1 MANKYMDKFA
11 KRMPVYRKYPD
22 IFAKEICR
30 FDCDEWQ
37 KAALRDL
44 ATNPRVSIKSGQ
56 GVGKTGI
63 EAIAALWFLSCFKNS
78 RVVATAPTKQQ
89 LNDVLWSEISKWLN
103 KSPILPYMLRWTKTY
118 VYVDRYSERWYAVAK
133 TASRPEN
140 MQGYHEDNMLFIV
153 DEASGIE
160 DEIMETIQGTL
171 SGDNNKLF
179 MCGNPTKTTGTFY
192 DSHTR
197 DRGMYKC
204 HTVSSRDSSRTN
216 KDNIKSLIRKY
227 GEESNVVRV
236 RVDGEFP
243 LQEDDVYI
251 PLSLIEQSINTEYEE
266 KPCISIDI
274 GCDVA
279 RFGDDKTCIGY
290 KVNEKVQ
297 FHKKISGQ
305 DLMRTAG
312 EIVRCGEML
321 REKYKYKGRIPIKV
335 DDGGLGG
342 GVSDRLNQIKRNN
355 PEKYWWFEV
364 VKVLFGKSIRHKD
377 YADTTTYMM
386 SIIKNLLSPYDD
398 EGNKKPI
405 GLILP
410 NDEDLVGQLSVR
422 KYDITDDS
430 RIKVESKK
438 AMKARGLQSP
448 DEADCLCLLCLP
460 VKLARVKNEGGK

>member
-1 MANKYMDKFA
+1 MANKYLEKLSR
-11 KRMPVYRKYPD
+11 RMPIYRQYPD

-30 FDCDEWQ
+30 FESDDWQ
-37 KAALRDL
+37 RESLRDL
-44 ATNPRVSIKSGQ
+44 AAYPKVSIKSGQ
-56 GVGKTGI
+56 GVGKTGV
-63 EAIAALWFLSCFKNS
+63 EAIAALWFLSCFRNS

-89 LNDVLWSEISKWLN
+89 LNDVLWSEIAKWLN
-103 KSPILPYMLRWTKTY
+103 RSPLLPYMLRWTKTY

-140 MQGYHEDNMLFIV
+140 MQGYHEDNMLFIA

-160 DEIMETIQGTL
+160 DEIMETILGTL
-171 SGDNNKLF
+171 SGDNNKLL

-192 DSHTR
+192 DSHTK
-197 DRGMYKC
+197 DRAMYRC
-204 HTVSSRDSSRTN
+204 HTVSSRTSKRTN

-243 LQEDDVYI
+243 LQEDDVFI
-251 PLSLIEQSINTEYEE
+251 PLSLIEQSINTDYDET
-266 KPCISIDI
+266 KPVLSIDI

-290 KVNEKVQ
+290 KVNEKVE
-297 FHKKISGQ
+297 FYRKISGQ
-305 DLMRTAG
+305 NLMRTAS
-312 EIVRCGEML
+312 EIIRCGEML
-321 REKYKYKGRIPIKV
+321 RDKYNFTGKIPIKV

-342 GVSDRLNQIKRNN
+342 GVSDRLNQIKEND
-355 PEKYWWFEV
+355 PDKYWWYEV
-364 VKVLFGKSIRHKD
+364 VKVLFGKSIRNKD

-386 SIIKNLLSPYDD
+386 AIVKNLLQPYD
-398 EGNKKPI
+398 ENGEKKPI
-405 GLILP
+405 GLVLP

-430 RIKVESKK
+430 KIKVESKK
-438 AMKARGLQSP
+438 LMKARSLPSP

-460 VKLARVKNEGGK
+460 VKMRNV

>member
-1 MANKYMDKFA
+1 MANKYAEKFNR
-11 KRMPVYRKYPD
+11 RMPVYRKYPD
-22 IFAKEICR
+22 IFAKEICN

-37 KAALRDL
+37 TEGLRDL
-44 ATNPRVSIKSGQ
+44 AGSPRVSIKSGQ

-63 EAIAALWFLSCFKNS
+63 EAIAVLWFLSCFKNS
-78 RVVATAPTKQQ
+78 RVVCTAPTRQQ

-103 KSPILPYMLRWTKTY
+103 RSPILPYMLRWTKTY
-118 VYVDRYSERWYAVAK
+118 VYVDRFSERWYAVAK
-133 TASRPEN
+133 TASKPEN
-140 MQGYHEDNMLFIV
+140 MQGYHEDHMLFVV

-160 DEIMETIQGTL
+160 DEIMETILGTL
-171 SGDNNKLF
+171 SGENNKLF
-179 MCGNPTKTTGTFY
+179 MCGNPTKTSGTFY
-192 DSHTR
+192 DSHTK
-197 DRGMYKC
+197 DRALYKC
-204 HTVSSRDSSRTN
+204 HTVSSMNSKRTN
-216 KDNIKSLIRKY
+216 KDNIASLERKY
-227 GEESNVVRV
+227 GAESNVVRV

-243 LQEDDVYI
+243 LQEDDVFI
-251 PLSLIEQSINTEYEE
+251 PLSLIEQSINTDYDDKKEVV
-266 KPCISIDI
+266 SIDI

-290 KVNEKVQ
+290 KVNEKVE
-297 FHKKISGQ
+297 FYSKIQGQ

-312 EIVRCGEML
+312 RIIQLGEQL
-321 REKYKYKGRIPIKV
+321 REKHKFKGRIPIKV

-342 GVSDRLNQIKRNN
+342 GITDRLNEIKRSN

-364 VKVLFGKSIRHKD
+364 VKVLFGKAIKHKN

-386 SIIKNLLSPYDD
+386 AVVKSLLSPYN
-398 EGNKKPI
+398 ENGEPQPI
-405 GLILP
+405 KLILP

-438 AMKARGLQSP
+438 SMKGRGLSSP

-460 VKLARVKNEGGK
+460 VKMKRLMSKGE